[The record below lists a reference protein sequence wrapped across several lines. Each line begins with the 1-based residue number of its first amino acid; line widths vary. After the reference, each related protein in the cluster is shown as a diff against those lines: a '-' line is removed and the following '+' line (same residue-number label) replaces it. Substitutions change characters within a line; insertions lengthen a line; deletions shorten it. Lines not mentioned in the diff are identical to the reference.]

1 MRDGDDPIEREIELV
16 GNAVAPKV
24 HRWLSRT
31 PTIAGGA
38 VTADALGAFDAA
50 VAGMDV
56 DIIIVPV
63 PERSHVVIYRKLLT
77 KWLQRED
84 YGLDDE
90 IYLAAGMVVQAR
102 NLLVDSQ

>member
-1 MRDGDDPIEREIELV
+1 
-16 GNAVAPKV
+16 
-24 HRWLSRT
+24 
-31 PTIAGGA
+31 
-38 VTADALGAFDAA
+38 
-50 VAGMDV
+50 MDV

-77 KWLQRED
+77 KRLQRED

-102 NLLVDSQ
+102 DLLVDSQ